1 MRGAIHTIFDCD
13 IIHIIVII
21 REGKLKLRIL
31 IALLISI
38 LTLVGCRQTN
48 EVTAE
53 NVVIDVALSDE
64 MAMVGDAT
72 LLVTVTDEE
81 DNPIND
87 ATVSVRGDMTHAG
100 MVPVIPDPVTTAEEG
115 VYSIPF
121 EFTMGGDWIITVDV
135 TLANDETASVTYE
148 VDGVEGESEMD
159 MDNMD
164 DMDMSDMVTGV
175 SGAYMSITNNGSDD
189 VTLVSVSAEGGGMAQ
204 IHETNVDEN
213 DMASMNE
220 MEDGILIPAG
230 ETVDLIPGGLH
241 VMLMELENDLVEGET
256 VALTLEFDDETTIDL
271 DVPIVGMMPEDGEVV
286 EADNL
291 SVTGYWVR
299 PTALDDMSDIDMD
312 MEGTEEPDMNM
323 DMEETEEAEE

>member
-1 MRGAIHTIFDCD
+1 MRGAIRTIFDCD

-31 IALLISI
+31 TALLVSI

-135 TLANDETASVTYE
+135 TLANDEIASVTYE
-148 VDGVEGESEMD
+148 VDGVEGDSEMD

-189 VTLVSVSAEGGGMAQ
+189 VTLVSVSAEGVGMAQ
-204 IHETNVDEN
+204 IHETTVDEN

-230 ETVDLIPGGLH
+230 ETVDLMPGGLH

-256 VALTLEFDDETTIDL
+256 VALTLEFDDETTIEL
-271 DVPIVGMMPEDGEVV
+271 DVPIVGMMPEDDQVV

-299 PTALDDMSDIDMD
+299 PTALDDMSDMD
-312 MEGTEEPDMNM
+312 M
-323 DMEETEEAEE
+323 DMEETEEAE